1 MDPGGGGAGE
11 SPGGPKG
18 AELVLEKSAQ
28 EADAELLQWS
38 SKLSDACFTESLAE
52 KRQLSQWST
61 DIA

>member
-28 EADAELLQWS
+28 EADAEPLRGPQ
-38 SKLSDACFTESLAE
+38 SLVA
-52 KRQLSQWST
+52 LASQK
-61 DIA
+61 A